1 MNLREYETL
10 YILKPDLP
18 DDQVAKINERLTGVL
33 GREGARILRLDLWGR
48 KKLAYDVRKN
58 PKGLYVHLSY
68 LSQPQVVA
76 EFERNLRVLEPV
88 IKFQTVRI
96 ADNVD
101 VEERLRK
108 QEAEDRLRA
117 ADEARRMAETQSAAA
132 AGAGTVKRENESDE
146 SGDEMADSNFGGDNL
161 DATQDDRRKED

>member
-18 DDQVAKINERLTGVL
+18 DEQVAKLNERLTGVL
-33 GREGARILRLDLWGR
+33 GREGARILRLDVWGR
-48 KKLAYDVRKN
+48 KKLAYEVRKN

-76 EFERNLRVLEPV
+76 EFERNLRVIESV
-88 IKFQTVRI
+88 IKYQTIRI

-101 VEERLRK
+101 VEERLRR

-117 ADEARRMAETQSAAA
+117 AEEARRAAEGPKVTESVSE
-132 AGAGTVKRENESDE
+132 TSEDNPREARSQRISDVE
-146 SGDEMADSNFGGDNL
+146 PGDERMDEPEYEG
-161 DATQDDRRKED
+161 RKED